1 MEQLHLLCETKKKG
15 VSMMYRLDVRVIWL
29 QHNSPSC
36 VKRVDFFNVINSE
49 VFDLGRLEKWQY
61 NW

>member
-49 VFDLGRLEKWQY
+49 VLTLVD
-61 NW
+61 